1 MNRRADDPAAAAGR
15 GHGSAHSARLVAAGI
30 LLSRLAGFVR
40 EAVLARYLGTS
51 PFASAFRA
59 GLKLPNVIQNLL
71 GEGTLSASFI
81 PVYVRLLERGDRRE
95 AGRLAGAVLS
105 LMFIVVGALSL
116 LGSALAPI
124 LVRIAMPGFSGE
136 LRDVTIRCARIL
148 FPMTG
153 VLALSAWALGIL
165 NSHRRFFVS
174 YSAPVVWNAAIIG
187 ALVTMASRAV
197 GSDFVVAVS
206 WGALIGGFAQ
216 FAVQLPWLLRLERSL
231 DLRPDY
237 RMPEVRE
244 VLHNAGPAIL
254 GRGAIQLSAYVD
266 GFLASF
272 LFSGAVAALSYAQ
285 TLYVLPVSLFGMSI
299 AAAELPEL
307 SREGASPAVLGS
319 RLATGLGRIA
329 FFVVPS
335 AVAFLLLGDVI
346 VGALFERGEFAR
358 ADTLLVS
365 LILAGFGIGLLA
377 STRARLFAST
387 FYALGDTRTPA
398 RIAAIRVAVAAVVG
412 AALMLLLERYVVVAS
427 PFAIVAGP
435 GPEGARPLG
444 SAGLA
449 LGAGAAS
456 WFEWATLR
464 RHLRDR
470 LGASL
475 GSPFVG
481 RMIVAALVSAAI
493 ARGIGAVLPAGTA
506 PVPRGLAVLPAFGI
520 AYFGLTRLLG
530 VPTAAALLDR
540 LRVTRRKGRG

>member
-1 MNRRADDPAAAAGR
+1 VSRLAEEPGAVTDRSR
-15 GHGSAHSARLVAAGI
+15 TSARSARLVAAGI
-30 LLSRLAGFVR
+30 LLSRLAGFIR

-59 GLKLPNVIQNLL
+59 GLRLPNVIQNLL

-95 AGRLAGAVLS
+95 AGRLAGAILS
-105 LMFIVVGALSL
+105 LLFIVVGSLSL

-124 LVRIAMPGFSGE
+124 LVRIAAPGFNDQV
-136 LRDVTIRCARIL
+136 RDATIRCARIL

-153 VLALSAWALGIL
+153 VLTLSAWALGIL

-187 ALVTMASRAV
+187 TLVTVAGRAL
-197 GSDFVVAVS
+197 GADFVVAVS

-216 FAVQLPWLLRLERSL
+216 FAVQLPWVLRLERSL

-254 GRGAIQLSAYVD
+254 GRGAVQLSAYVD
-266 GFLASF
+266 VFLASF
-272 LFSGAVAALSYAQ
+272 LFTGAVAALNYAQ
-285 TLYVLPVSLFGMSI
+285 TLYVLPVSLFGMSV

-307 SREGASPAVLGS
+307 AREGSSTAVLNA
-319 RLATGLGRIA
+319 RLSTGLGRIA

-335 AVAFLLLGDVI
+335 AVGFLVLGDVI
-346 VGALFERGEFAR
+346 VGALFERGRFTR

-365 LILAGFGIGLLA
+365 MILVGYSIGLLA

-398 RIAAIRVAVAAVVG
+398 RIAAFRVAVAGVVG
-412 AALMLLLERYVVVAS
+412 VSLMFLLERHAVVAR

-435 GPEGARPLG
+435 GPDGARPLG
-444 SAGLA
+444 SVGLA
-449 LGAGAAS
+449 VGAGVAA
-456 WFEWATLR
+456 WIEWAALR
-464 RHLRDR
+464 KRLRGR

-475 GSPFVG
+475 ESPFAG
-481 RMIVAALVSAAI
+481 RMIGAALASAAL
-493 ARGIGAVLPAGTA
+493 ARATDALLPAATEPLLRGVVVLP
-506 PVPRGLAVLPAFGI
+506 VFGLAYLA
-520 AYFGLTRLLG
+520 LTRVLG

-540 LRVTRRKGRG
+540 LRVTRRNGRG

>member
-1 MNRRADDPAAAAGR
+1 MNRLAEDPAATAGR
-15 GHGSAHSARLVAAGI
+15 SHESGRSARLVAAGI

-51 PFASAFRA
+51 PFASAFRG

-81 PVYVRLLERGDRRE
+81 PVYVRLLERGDRRA
-95 AGRLAGAVLS
+95 AGRLAGAILS
-105 LMFIVVGALSL
+105 LMFMVVGAVSL
-116 LGSALAPI
+116 LGSALAPV
-124 LVRIAMPGFSGE
+124 LVSITMPGFGGE
-136 LRDVTIRCARIL
+136 LRDTTIRCARIL

-187 ALVTMASRAV
+187 ALVTMASRTA
-197 GSDFVVAVS
+197 GADFVVAVS

-216 FAVQLPWLLRLERSL
+216 FVVQLPWVLRLERSL

-244 VLHNAGPAIL
+244 VLRNAGPAIL
-254 GRGAIQLSAYVD
+254 GRGAVQLSAYVD
-266 GFLASF
+266 VFLASF
-272 LFSGAVAALSYAQ
+272 LFSGAVAALNYAQ

-307 SREGASPAVLGS
+307 SREGASPAVLNT

-346 VGALFERGEFAR
+346 VGALFQRGEFAP

-377 STRARLFAST
+377 STRARLFTST

-398 RIAAIRVAVAAVVG
+398 RIAAIRVAIAAVVG
-412 AALMLLLERYVVVAS
+412 AALMFLLERYVVVAR
-427 PFAIVAGP
+427 PLAIVAGP

-444 SAGLA
+444 SVGLA

-464 RHLRDR
+464 RHLRVR

-481 RMIVAALVSAAI
+481 RMIVAALAGAASARAVS
-493 ARGIGAVLPAGTA
+493 AVLPQGTA
-506 PVPRGLAVLPAFGI
+506 PLPRGLAVLPVFGFV
-520 AYFGLTRLLG
+520 YLGLTRLLG

-540 LRVTRRKGRG
+540 IRVTRRNGRG